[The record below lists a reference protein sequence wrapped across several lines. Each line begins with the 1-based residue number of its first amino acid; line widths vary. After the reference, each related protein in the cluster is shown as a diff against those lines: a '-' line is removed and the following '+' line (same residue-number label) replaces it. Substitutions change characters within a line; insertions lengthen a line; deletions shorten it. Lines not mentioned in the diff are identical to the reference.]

1 MEDRQAAY
9 YKKMTETP
17 VSKLIVKLGIPTT
30 ISMLVSSIYNTADTY
45 FVGTLGTSASAAVG
59 VVFGLMAIIQ
69 AIGFLF
75 GHGSGSIISRK
86 LGQKDVDSASVYAST
101 SFFGS
106 IVFGLLLGVLG
117 LLFLNPFM
125 SLLGSTDTILP
136 YSRVYGS
143 FILITAPVMTSS
155 FTLNNI
161 LRYEGMATFG
171 MIGLAT
177 GSVLNI
183 FGDWFLIT
191 QLNMGIEGAGIST
204 AVSQVISFVLLLVP
218 YLRKKTQTKMSVKNI
233 ACNKIIM
240 MDIFETGFPSL
251 IRQGL
256 NSISTMILNGQA
268 AVYGDAAVSAMS
280 IVNRICFVGISI
292 SLGIG
297 QGFQPVSGFNYGAKR
312 YDRVK
317 KGFFFTVGLGETCML
332 IFAVLGLCT
341 SSMLVSVFRND
352 PEVVRIGTFALRCQL
367 CALLFQPFT
376 VCANMTFQSV
386 GKNKVATFT
395 AVLRSGLLFIPLVAV
410 LPRIIGLMGVQVA
423 QPLADVLTFI
433 ITIPFVIRFF
443 RELPKESH
451 L

>member
-1 MEDRQAAY
+1 
-9 YKKMTETP
+9 MT
-17 VSKLIVKLGIPTT
+17 
-30 ISMLVSSIYNTADTY
+30 
-45 FVGTLGTSASAAVG
+45 
-59 VVFGLMAIIQ
+59 IIQ

-204 AVSQVISFVLLLVP
+204 AVSQMISFVLLLVP
-218 YLRKKTQTKMSVKNI
+218 YLRKKDT
-233 ACNKIIM
+233 
-240 MDIFETGFPSL
+240 DE
-251 IRQGL
+251 
-256 NSISTMILNGQA
+256 
-268 AVYGDAAVSAMS
+268 DVSEE
-280 IVNRICFVGISI
+280 
-292 SLGIG
+292 
-297 QGFQPVSGFNYGAKR
+297 Y
-312 YDRVK
+312 
-317 KGFFFTVGLGETCML
+317 
-332 IFAVLGLCT
+332 
-341 SSMLVSVFRND
+341 
-352 PEVVRIGTFALRCQL
+352 
-367 CALLFQPFT
+367 
-376 VCANMTFQSV
+376 
-386 GKNKVATFT
+386 
-395 AVLRSGLLFIPLVAV
+395 
-410 LPRIIGLMGVQVA
+410 LM
-423 QPLADVLTFI
+423 
-433 ITIPFVIRFF
+433 
-443 RELPKESH
+443 
-451 L
+451 